1 MQAIVAPSQRLDD
14 CLWKINVW
22 NLTRIERWRESIESF
37 CLYGFELGDINGTLI
52 RCDLQSRENWGQV
65 TIVVPSLV
73 TIEECVSP
81 GFSKS
86 VCPLVFFPWFFP
98 WFFVTAGQASGHSYR
113 TVGRP
118 LSGLFDKP
126 VSRKPCS

>member
-1 MQAIVAPSQRLDD
+1 M
-14 CLWKINVW
+14 W
-22 NLTRIERWRESIESF
+22 NLTRSERWRESIESF

-81 GFSKS
+81 GFIVVPS
-86 VCPLVFFPWFFP
+86 LVTIEECVSPGFIEECVSPGFL
-98 WFFVTAGQASGHSYR
+98 VTAGQASGHSYR

>member
-86 VCPLVFFPWFFP
+86 VCPLVFLVLSKSVCPLVFWSPLVRRRATRIEPWED
-98 WFFVTAGQASGHSYR
+98 H
-113 TVGRP
+113 
-118 LSGLFDKP
+118 
-126 VSRKPCS
+126 

>member
-86 VCPLVFFPWFFP
+86 VCPLVFFLVFRHRW
-98 WFFVTAGQASGHSYR
+98 SG
-113 TVGRP
+113 VGP
-118 LSGLFDKP
+118 L
-126 VSRKPCS
+126 VSNRGKTTERIV